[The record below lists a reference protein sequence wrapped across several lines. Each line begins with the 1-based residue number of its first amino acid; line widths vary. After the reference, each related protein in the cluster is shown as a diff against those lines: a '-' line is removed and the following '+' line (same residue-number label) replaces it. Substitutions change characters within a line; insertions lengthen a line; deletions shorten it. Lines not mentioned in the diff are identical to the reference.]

1 MSNHTGERGR
11 RRAVAPSASPARNRN
26 PQAGRRRAE
35 PQPASTLQG
44 LTRKVALGAVA
55 TGLVAVVAL
64 PAAQAE
70 TSHNLEAETAS
81 NVPASTAVAAADV
94 VLDFSRSEI
103 SSKAAPAKP
112 EPGSDRKASVASADV
127 AEPEA
132 AKPRAKEEPA
142 EKPETEAPD
151 KTGQPVTGLAGPLAQ
166 MNISSPFGYRT
177 NPLTGAAGEFH
188 NGTDFSSGC
197 ETPVLASA
205 AGTVVEASSSAA
217 GYGNRVVVDHG
228 AGLKTTYNHLGSIA
242 VQTGQEV
249 AAGERVAGVGTTGNS
264 TGCHLHFEVLV
275 NGETVDPAGWL

>member
-1 MSNHTGERGR
+1 M
-11 RRAVAPSASPARNRN
+11 
-26 PQAGRRRAE
+26 
-35 PQPASTLQG
+35 
-44 LTRKVALGAVA
+44 A

-64 PAAQAE
+64 PAAQAQ
-70 TSHNLEAETAS
+70 TSHNLDSETVS
-81 NVPASTAVAAADV
+81 NVPASTAVAAANV

-103 SSKAAPAKP
+103 SSKAAPAKT
-112 EPGSDRKASVASADV
+112 EPSSDQKASAASADA
-127 AEPEA
+127 AEPA
-132 AKPRAKEEPA
+132 ADKPRAKEQPA
-142 EKPETEAPD
+142 EKPETEAPAE
-151 KTGQPVTGLAGPLAQ
+151 TGQPVTGLAGPLAQ

-177 NPLTGAAGEFH
+177 NPLTGASGEFH

-228 AGLKTTYNHLGSIA
+228 GGLKTTYNHLGSIA
-242 VQTGQEV
+242 VQAGQEV

-275 NGETVDPAGWL
+275 NEETVDPAGWL